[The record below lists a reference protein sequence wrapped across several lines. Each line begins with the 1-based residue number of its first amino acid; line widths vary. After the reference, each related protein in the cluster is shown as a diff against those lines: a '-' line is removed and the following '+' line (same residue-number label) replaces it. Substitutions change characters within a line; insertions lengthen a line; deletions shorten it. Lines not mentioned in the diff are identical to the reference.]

1 MTARPST
8 ANGTTNGHDNITAML
23 SERAQSHS
31 GAVFL
36 RTSDGDL
43 TYEQTH
49 TAVGR
54 LAGALAGIGV
64 RAGTTV
70 AVVMRNSAEQ
80 VVVWFAL
87 ARLGAVHVPINHGLK
102 RDLLAHAVRVADP
115 RIVVADEPLLGQI
128 CGVVEETQS
137 VTAIVV
143 HRIAGTAPTA
153 VGCSAYDLRDLMAA
167 DENNR
172 PAHVGGDLDDATMLF
187 TSGTT
192 GPSKACVL
200 SHRYLAR
207 QGQIHAERFGIGSD
221 DVLYCPFPLYHVDA
235 ATLTVVAALAVGAT
249 AAIGTRFSASRFWD
263 EIRAFDASV
272 FNFMGATLTLL
283 WKRDPSPEDRAH
295 RVRLAWGV
303 PMPDWQKQF
312 ELRFGFPLYQVYGLT
327 DAGVPVYDPIDGLQ
341 RPGACGRVIDQ
352 FEVRIASD
360 GDQPDRERP
369 PAAVGEILVRGR
381 EPGLTITRYHGMPDA
396 TARTI
401 DSDGWVHTGDLGRMD
416 ADGYLTFLGRSSD
429 SIRRRGENISAFELE
444 QIVETHPAVLEAAA
458 IGVPSEFTEE
468 DVKVYVVLKAGI
480 DLTPEA
486 LYRYCCANAARFMV
500 PRYIEFIDS
509 LPKTSTQKVE
519 KFRLKQLGVTESTWN
534 DDAIRGRG
542 WSSEGI

>member
-1 MTARPST
+1 MTAPPST
-8 ANGTTNGHDNITAML
+8 AYGTVSGRGSITAML
-23 SERAQSHS
+23 SDRAQTHS

-36 RTSDGDL
+36 RTSDGEL
-43 TYEQTH
+43 TYEQMH

-70 AVVMRNSAEQ
+70 AVLMRNSAEQ

-87 ARLGAVHVPINHGLK
+87 ARLGAVHVPINFGLK
-102 RDLLAHAVRVADP
+102 ADLLAHAFRVADP
-115 RIVVADEPLLGQI
+115 PVVVADESLFGQI
-128 CGVVEETQS
+128 CDVVEESQS
-137 VTAIVV
+137 LTAVILHRVT
-143 HRIAGTAPTA
+143 GTAPTA
-153 VGCSAYDLRDLMAA
+153 VGRSVYELRDLMGAGERTA
-167 DENNR
+167 L
-172 PAHVGGDLDDATMLF
+172 AHICDDLDDATMLF

-207 QGQIHAERFGIGSD
+207 QGQIHAERFGFGSD
-221 DVLYCPFPLYHVDA
+221 DVLYCPFPLYHIDA
-235 ATLTVVAALAVGAT
+235 ATLTVVSALAVGAT
-249 AAIGTRFSASRFWD
+249 AAIGTRFSASRFWE

-283 WKRDPSPEDRAH
+283 WKRDPSPDDRRH

-327 DAGVPVYDPIDGLQ
+327 DAGVPVYDPIDGAQ

-352 FEVRIASD
+352 FEIRIAADNGHAD
-360 GDQPDRERP
+360 GEPRP
-369 PAAVGEILVRGR
+369 GEVGEILVRGR
-381 EPGLTITRYHGMPDA
+381 EPGLTMARYHGMPEA

-401 DSDGWVHTGDLGRMD
+401 DHDGWVHTGDLGRMD
-416 ADGYLTFLGRSSD
+416 VDGYLTFLGRSSD

-444 QIVETHPAVLEAAA
+444 QLIETHPAVLEAAA

-468 DVKVYVVLKAGI
+468 DVKVCVVLSEGV

-486 LYRYCCANAARFMV
+486 LYRYCYENAARFMV
-500 PRYIEFIDS
+500 PRYIEIVDS
-509 LPKTSTQKVE
+509 LPKTPTQKVE
-519 KFRLKQLGVTESTWN
+519 KFRLKKLGITATTW
-534 DDAIRGRG
+534 DRDRIRGRESTG
-542 WSSEGI
+542 PG